1 MRTTQ
6 LFTAGFL
13 LAAAMFVTT
22 MLTSPPTSE
31 AAISEAGATPSR
43 TVCEFLP
50 TGDIAN
56 CTTQN

>member
-1 MRTTQ
+1 MRTVQ

-13 LAAAMFVTT
+13 LATALFVTT

-31 AAISEAGATPSR
+31 AAIREAGPIPSR

-50 TGDIAN
+50 TGDIAS
-56 CTTQN
+56 CTTQD

>member
-1 MRTTQ
+1 MRVLQ

-31 AAISEAGATPSR
+31 AAISESGATPPL
-43 TVCEFLP
+43 TICEFLP
-50 TGDIAN
+50 TGDIAS
-56 CTTQN
+56 CTIQN